1 MIQKQRALTGATM
14 PKFNLLAV
22 SRNAFLAMAL
32 ATTVMTPAIAQ
43 ETQETQET
51 DAQEKQDSVIAR
63 VNGVEVTERELAL
76 AEVDLLEQ
84 FSQAPAEQRRG
95 MILNALL
102 DIKVLALAAEEAGL
116 ADEPNFKAQMAFNRA
131 RALHNSYFQTNA
143 LNAITEEDMK
153 KRYDIEIKNFPV
165 QKEIRARH
173 ILVETEEEAK
183 AIITELDG
191 GADFVELAK
200 EKSTGPSGPNGGDLG
215 YFGRGQMVPEFENA
229 AFDLEK
235 GGYTKEPVKSQFGFH
250 VILKEDER
258 DSQPPSFEQVQ
269 GQVRQALAREKY
281 FNLTQDARSK
291 YEVEVLDE
299 DLKKQLDAIQSQ

>member
-1 MIQKQRALTGATM
+1 M
-14 PKFNLLAV
+14 PKFDLLAV

-32 ATTVMTPAIAQ
+32 ATTAITPAMAQ
-43 ETQETQET
+43 ETQETQASPGAET
-51 DAQEKQDSVIAR
+51 QEKRDAVIAR

-84 FSQAPAEQRRG
+84 FSQVPAEQRRG

-131 RALHNSYFQTNA
+131 RTLHNSYFQTNA
-143 LNAITEEDMK
+143 LNSITEEDMK
-153 KRYDIEIKNFPV
+153 KRYEIEIKNFPV

-173 ILVETEEEAK
+173 ILVETEEEANQ
-183 AIITELDG
+183 IITELDAG
-191 GADFVELAK
+191 SDFVELAK

-215 YFGRGQMVPEFENA
+215 YFGRGQMVPEFETA

-258 DSQPPSFEQVQ
+258 ESQPPSFEEVQ

-281 FNLTQDARSK
+281 FSLTQDARSK

-299 DLKKQLDAIQSQ
+299 DLKKQLDAIQSR